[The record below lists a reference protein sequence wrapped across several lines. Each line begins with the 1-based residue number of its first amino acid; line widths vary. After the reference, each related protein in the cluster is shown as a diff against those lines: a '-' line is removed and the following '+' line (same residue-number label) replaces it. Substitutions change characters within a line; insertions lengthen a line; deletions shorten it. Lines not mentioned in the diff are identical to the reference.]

1 MVPES
6 ISVSDLAQKMA
17 IKAAEVISVMMKMGV
32 MATINQIIDQ
42 DTAILV
48 VEELGH
54 EAKPMDAADIEADVL
69 QVEYDESQAKTRNPC
84 CDGDGAC

>member
-1 MVPES
+1 MN
-6 ISVSDLAQKMA
+6 
-17 IKAAEVISVMMKMGV
+17 MGA

-54 EAKPMDAADIEADVL
+54 VL
-69 QVEYDESQAKTRNPC
+69 NHLNKMILNLKWLSMFMIQSRQSLAHQW
-84 CDGDGAC
+84 